1 MSKQIEFFL
10 DVVSPY
16 SYLAWKVLPGIAAQQ
31 GARVQWRPV
40 LLGALLKSN
49 GNNSPL
55 AVPAKSRWML
65 DDLQQWARH
74 YAVPFGLNPHFP
86 LRTVELMRGLHAC
99 LQRDEALFLRHL
111 EVLFQ
116 AMWVDG
122 CNLADAGVLA
132 AVLQQAG
139 LDPLAFAA
147 LADSPEAREGLR
159 LDTEQAVERGV
170 FGAPSFIVDGQ
181 LFWGQDRLPFVEQA
195 VRAAQPV

>member
-31 GARVQWRPV
+31 GAQVRWRPV
-40 LLGALLKSN
+40 LLGAVLKSTAN
-49 GNNSPL
+49 SSPL

-65 DDLQQWARH
+65 DDLQRWARH
-74 YAVPFGLNPHFP
+74 YGVAFGLNPHFP
-86 LRTVELMRGLHAC
+86 LRTVSLMRGLSAC

-111 EVLFQ
+111 EVLFE
-116 AMWVDG
+116 AMWVNG
-122 CNLADAGVLA
+122 CNLADPQVLA

-139 LDPLAFAA
+139 LDAAAFEA
-147 LADSPEAREGLR
+147 LADSPEGREGLR
-159 LDTEQAVERGV
+159 LDTEQAVARGV
-170 FGAPSFIVDGQ
+170 FGAPTFIVDGE

-195 VRAAQPV
+195 LRAGQPA